1 MYLML
6 FLKRLKRTLL
16 IEMIVFLIAVMK
28 NLRKIKMVSDISL
41 LFLEEFQTVKILM
54 LMMS

>member
-16 IEMIVFLIAVMK
+16 IEMIAFLIAVMK
-28 NLRKIKMVSDISL
+28 NHRKIKMVSDISL